1 MNKDFLKQVLAGEK
15 ELLRKDAV
23 AFIEVPHYD
32 ELSVKALWPQLA
44 GDESVA
50 KFFPDKF
57 AEGKGPGREYFF
69 NVVNTVLPDF
79 LKQMLDHA
87 NKQRMTAEG
96 EKGQAESI
104 QISQFWEEQ
113 LKAMPYL
120 SRKCHRSTSFSF
132 FLSFRESWQ
141 DAAFTE
147 GAAQADPERSQAQK
161 NLHSRHLRAVQRLEV
176 EGTGAEAVIAGSIL
190 DAATEQP
197 STNAG
202 ARQHPATPRGRCD

>member
-1 MNKDFLKQVLAGEK
+1 M
-15 ELLRKDAV
+15 
-23 AFIEVPHYD
+23 
-32 ELSVKALWPQLA
+32 
-44 GDESVA
+44 A

-57 AEGKGPGREYFF
+57 ADGKAPGREYFF
-69 NVVNTVLPDF
+69 NVVNSVLPDF

-132 FLSFRESWQ
+132 LLSFRESWQ
-141 DAAFTE
+141 DAAPAE
-147 GAAQADPERSQAQK
+147 SAVQADSEWPQTQK
-161 NLHSRHLRAVQRLEV
+161 DLHSRHLCTVQGLQV
-176 EGTGAEAVIAGSIL
+176 EGADIEAVIAGSIL
-190 DAATEQP
+190 DAATEQL
-197 STNAG
+197 SINAG
-202 ARQHPATPRGRCD
+202 ARQHPATARWRCD